1 MELTR
6 TESPLTRASA
16 RPDRTVHTRRVHTR
30 RDPTLRARSSVWVC
44 VSTVQRPRRLYS
56 FSFYSTCVV
65 AELPLFIVKILT
77 SSYLQL
83 HNQHTQITV
92 HRSTTTHT
100 PRANA
105 QHTLLR
111 HGMR

>member
-1 MELTR
+1 MW
-6 TESPLTRASA
+6 S
-16 RPDRTVHTRRVHTR
+16 
-30 RDPTLRARSSVWVC
+30 
-44 VSTVQRPRRLYS
+44 
-56 FSFYSTCVV
+56 VV